1 MSYINAVNSTV
12 QQFGDGGYKVKSADA
27 NGIVSQNQNV
37 TALKGQVPWTDKNSV
52 QNSDKASAKYG
63 SSEIKAEQVS
73 TGAQDSTGKAQETSE
88 AELEK
93 QREKARELTQ
103 KLNAQNIGINFDID
117 DKYDRV
123 VIKVTNNSTKD
134 LVRQIPSEDF
144 MRFEKLIANFEQDD
158 GSAGKDSSYG
168 VKSSGNRSD
177 MASAIKGLIFDTR
190 A

>member
-1 MSYINAVNSTV
+1 MTNMT
-12 QQFGDGGYKVKSADA
+12 
-27 NGIVSQNQNV
+27 
-37 TALKGQVPWTDKNSV
+37 
-52 QNSDKASAKYG
+52 
-63 SSEIKAEQVS
+63 
-73 TGAQDSTGKAQETSE
+73 
-88 AELEK
+88 
-93 QREKARELTQ
+93 
-103 KLNAQNIGINFDID
+103 
-117 DKYDRV
+117 